1 MPGEPEQ
8 VSCIVQLILGNVL
21 SPRVACEDTSA
32 VPEDLEDQNYDSANA
47 KDKVNGDDQDETAP
61 GDDLDPKK
69 ICWLCHLDSEAIH
82 LKICEG
88 CMKVEK
94 FFCFL
99 CLFK

>member
-32 VPEDLEDQNYDSANA
+32 VPEDLEDQNHDLENG

-61 GDDLDPKK
+61 VHP
-69 ICWLCHLDSEAIH
+69 AIYD
-82 LKICEG
+82 KSS
-88 CMKVEK
+88 
-94 FFCFL
+94 
-99 CLFK
+99 

>member
-1 MPGEPEQ
+1 M
-8 VSCIVQLILGNVL
+8 
-21 SPRVACEDTSA
+21 
-32 VPEDLEDQNYDSANA
+32 PEDLEDQNYDLENS
-47 KDKVNGDDQDETAP
+47 KDKVNGDDQDEAAP